1 MAEIKKINNY
11 DIKDETARN
20 AIDEIN
26 NKLPE
31 GTITTEQYVQD
42 AIGEIN
48 SKLPEDTIATEQYVQ
63 NAIGDINAILD
74 AINGEVL

>member
-26 NKLPE
+26 NKIPE
-31 GTITTEQYVQD
+31 GV
-42 AIGEIN
+42 
-48 SKLPEDTIATEQYVQ
+48 IATEQYV
-63 NAIGDINAILD
+63 NDAIGNINTILD
-74 AINGEVL
+74 NINGEVL